1 MKLSA
6 KGKRDMEYYIHQ
18 VRGRL
23 RIQTPVLRNNPQKT
37 DEFTKNIKNING
49 IQSLKINPLTGS
61 ALLLYDEKKINC
73 EQLIGILEKYGY
85 FNLAKSTTNDELVEH
100 ISEKVLGVAEQVITV
115 MEGGGPEA

>member
-1 MKLSA
+1 
-6 KGKRDMEYYIHQ
+6 MEYYVHQ

-23 RIQTPVLRNNPQKT
+23 RIQTPVLRSNPQKT